1 MLRRLA
7 ASLARRVLPSVEVPR
22 ASVPDDDEPTPSPG
36 DVHARIDGWV
46 RADRVVLFMKG
57 TPAAPRCGF
66 SASVAATLAR
76 HGVDY
81 RAVDVLADPEVREGV
96 KAYSDWP
103 TLPQLF
109 VDGEL
114 VGGADIVEEMD
125 LDGSLRPLLGAP
137 DRPAVQQTPAA
148 QVAAWLAA
156 GEVTL
161 LDVRT
166 DEELALAS
174 VPGAR
179 QLRREDLPELEQLP
193 RDTRLAFL
201 CHHGMRSQAAAE
213 AFRQIGFIELHNV
226 VGGIEAW
233 SVEVDPEVPRYA

>member
-7 ASLARRVLPSVEVPR
+7 ASLVRRVLPSVEVPR
-22 ASVPDDDEPTPSPG
+22 APSPDDGMPSPGAG
-36 DVHARIDGWV
+36 DVHARIDGMV
-46 RADRVVLFMKG
+46 HAERVVLFMKG
-57 TPAAPRCGF
+57 TPDAPRCGF
-66 SASVAATLAR
+66 SARVAATLAR
-76 HGVDY
+76 HGVAY
-81 RAVDVLADPEVREGV
+81 RAVDVLADPDVREGV

-125 LDGSLRPLLGAP
+125 ADGSLGPLLGAAE
-137 DRPAVQQTPAA
+137 RPAIQQTSAE

-156 GEVTL
+156 GEVVL

-166 DEELALAS
+166 DHELALAS

-179 QLRREDLPELEQLP
+179 QLRTADFPELEQLP

-201 CHHGMRSQAAAE
+201 CHHGIRSQAAAE
-213 AFRQIGFIELHNV
+213 AFRQIGFTELHNV